1 MGNNRKLDLSL
12 IDKKWYENLPEE
24 QVIEPANLPQDK
36 ITEDDFEPI
45 TVKKEPYLPGDEI
58 IKVVNLSITL
68 GRPLLLQGEPG
79 CGKTRLAYFIAYAL
93 GLPLEVSYIKSTS
106 RAKDLLYT
114 YDAVARLYDAQIKR
128 KASNEQLN
136 KRKYIELG
144 PLGRAILRAQ
154 AGRRSVVL
162 IDEIDK
168 ADIDFP
174 NDLLWELDQLEF
186 TISELGEEY
195 KAGDDPNV
203 RPIVIITDNEEK
215 ALPVAFLRR
224 CIFHYMEFPKSIERL
239 QEIISL
245 HYQVTSPLTA
255 KAINVI
261 ENLRHLD
268 LKKKPG
274 LSELIDWVGFAH
286 ASNLSE
292 KDLENLEYI
301 GAILKHKQDQVS
313 AKKGLSKE
321 KE

>member
-1 MGNNRKLDLSL
+1 MGSRKLDVSL
-12 IDKKWYENLPEE
+12 LDKKWYEDLPEM
-24 QVIEPANLPQDK
+24 QKIEPANLSKDK
-36 ITEDDFEPI
+36 IINHNFEPLS
-45 TVKKEPYLPGDEI
+45 VKKEPYLPSEEI

-93 GLPLEVSYIKSTS
+93 GLPLEISYIKSTS
-106 RAKDLLYT
+106 RAKDLLYN
-114 YDAVARLYDAQIKR
+114 YDAVARLYDAQIKKR
-128 KASNEQLN
+128 ASEEQLD

-144 PLGRAILRAQ
+144 PLGRAIVRAQ

-186 TISELGEEY
+186 AIPELGEEY
-195 KAGDDPNV
+195 MAGDDPTV
-203 RPIVIITDNEEK
+203 RPIVIVTDNEEK

-224 CIFHYMEFPKSIERL
+224 CIFHYMEFPKSLEKL
-239 QEIISL
+239 QEIIAL
-245 HYQVTSPLTA
+245 HHSVEAPLST
-255 KAINVI
+255 KAIEII
-261 ENLRHLD
+261 EKLRDLD

-274 LSELIDWVGFAH
+274 LSELIDWVSFAQ

-292 KDLENLEYI
+292 KDLENLEYV
-301 GAILKHKQDQVS
+301 GAVLKHNQDQVS
-313 AKKGLSKE
+313 AEKYLAKE
-321 KE
+321 KK